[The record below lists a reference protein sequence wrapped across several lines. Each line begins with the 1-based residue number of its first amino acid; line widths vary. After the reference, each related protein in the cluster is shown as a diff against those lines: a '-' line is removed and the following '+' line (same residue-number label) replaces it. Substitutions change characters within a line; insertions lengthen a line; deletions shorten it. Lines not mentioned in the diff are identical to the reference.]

1 MTMQARTGPASIFAA
16 YAMSQ
21 ALADHWWIVL
31 LRGLAAIAFAV
42 AAFAWPGLTLL
53 MFVLLWGAYAFV
65 DGVLAIWAGLS
76 GRSASLNSR
85 WWLMAIGVAG
95 VAAGVF
101 AFGWPA
107 VFAVGL
113 LYAVAAWA
121 IFTGLMHVWG
131 GFRLRK
137 EISGEWLLILTGL
150 VLAGFGVFMIARP
163 VVGGLTVI
171 WTLGALELLAGLSL
185 VALSLRLRKHKHK
198 HTHG

>member
-1 MTMQARTGPASIFAA
+1 MTMHARTGPASIFAA

-76 GRSASLNSR
+76 GRSASLSSR
-85 WWLMAIGVAG
+85 WWLMAIGIAG
-95 VAAGVF
+95 VTAGVF

-107 VFAVGL
+107 IFAVAL
-113 LYAVAAWA
+113 IYCVAAWA
-121 IFTGLMHVWG
+121 IFTGLMHIWG
-131 GFRLRK
+131 GVRLRK
-137 EISGEWLLILTGL
+137 EINGEWLLILTGL
-150 VLAGFGVFMIARP
+150 VLAAFGVFMIARP

-185 VALSLRLRKHKHK
+185 IALSLRLRRLK

>member
-1 MTMQARTGPASIFAA
+1 MTMHARTGPASIFAA

-21 ALADHWWIVL
+21 ALADYWWIVL

-76 GRSASLNSR
+76 GRGASLSSR
-85 WWLMAIGVAG
+85 WWLMAIGIAG
-95 VAAGVF
+95 VTAGVF

-107 VFAVGL
+107 IFAVAL
-113 LYAVAAWA
+113 IYCVAAWA
-121 IFTGLMHVWG
+121 IFTGLMHIWG
-131 GFRLRK
+131 GVRLRK
-137 EISGEWLLILTGL
+137 EINGEWLLILTGL
-150 VLAGFGVFMIARP
+150 VLAAFGVFMIARP

-171 WTLGALELLAGLSL
+171 WTMGALELLAGLSL
-185 VALSLRLRKHKHK
+185 IALSLRLRRHK